1 MINLAMENVAPL
13 EKIAFLIIIDGLY
26 FALYTVSS
34 RWLEATN
41 VSICLITW
49 NQGYIFLSR
58 EYGQGEH
65 ENKRDMLVLKCYE
78 G

>member
-34 RWLEATN
+34 
-41 VSICLITW
+41 
-49 NQGYIFLSR
+49 Q
-58 EYGQGEH
+58 
-65 ENKRDMLVLKCYE
+65 
-78 G
+78 